1 MQARRLA
8 GQTFSQCDTCSGIW
22 VQRDTILR
30 LRGHGLETH
39 PLLRHDQPSKRDRS
53 ERLACPRC
61 GKVMHVYDYRG
72 SKVTVDQC
80 QPCDHIFLDAGELAV
95 ILRDWE
101 TGFTLSENSRTAM
114 VDLHVKKAAATEG
127 TEHVSL
133 IVLSVLSVWLT
144 MRFVLDVTRT
154 PIWLILG
161 VVVPLLGSVVLW
173 RVVQAERRR
182 SHAFHLAKIAELEPQ
197 LPATKPRRPAKR
209 IPAKSSVSSASPAV
223 IRGAS
228 AGYREPA
235 PETRAE
241 ARNSPAGEPKWPEPG
256 D

>member
-8 GQTFSQCDTCSGIW
+8 GQTFSQCESCSGIW
-22 VQRDTILR
+22 IPRGTILR

-39 PLLRHDQPSKRDRS
+39 PLLRHEPSPRDRS
-53 ERLACPRC
+53 QRLACPQC
-61 GKVMHVYDYRG
+61 GQAMHVYDYRG

-127 TEHVSL
+127 TEYVSL
-133 IVLSVLSVWLT
+133 IVLSLTSVWVALQA
-144 MRFVLDVTRT
+144 VLEVSRT
-154 PIWLILG
+154 PIWLILA
-161 VVVPLLGSVVLW
+161 VVVPLLVSVIVW
-173 RVVQAERRR
+173 RIIQAQRRR
-182 SHAFHLAKIAELEPQ
+182 SHAFHVAKIAELEPQ
-197 LPATKPRRPAKR
+197 LPATKPERTAKR
-209 IPAKSSVSSASPAV
+209 IAAKPPVAPAPV

-235 PETRAE
+235 PETRTK